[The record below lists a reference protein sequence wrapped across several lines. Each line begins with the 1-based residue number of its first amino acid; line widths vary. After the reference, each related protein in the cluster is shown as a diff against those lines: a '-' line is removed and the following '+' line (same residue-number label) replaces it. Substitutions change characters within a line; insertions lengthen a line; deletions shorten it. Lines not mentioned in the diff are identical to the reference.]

1 MAGKLM
7 KKTVP
12 VCILALIACIFVLRP
27 HRFIY
32 NEENSADVDSIEEDP
47 AIVDSIE
54 EEPAIVDIV
63 KKIDTWENGIRFAQW
78 NHPAEIDKGSHKK
91 LMKFQRLIQGC

>member
-1 MAGKLM
+1 MAGKLL
-7 KKTVP
+7 KKTVS

-32 NEENSADVDSIEEDP
+32 NDENSADVDSIEEDH

-54 EEPAIVDIV
+54 EEPANVDIV
-63 KKIDTWENGIRFAQW
+63 KKIDAWENGIRFAQW

-91 LMKFQRLIQGC
+91 LIRFQTLIQGC